1 MNHDASAISDLRTC
15 SFPDAILGGISLN
28 GLALIKSRP
37 DLSTA
42 QMVEATCSKC
52 GKPVGKVMRIFSG
65 SVACD
70 RCVQEWQEKQA
81 TDRIK
86 VIWSALC
93 PPAYR
98 DTKTDHPGF
107 PIDAWHSL
115 AGWDGGKSLLLW
127 GETRSGKTRTA
138 FLLLRRAL
146 SKGLSCGVLWP
157 EDIKELGAARDG
169 GAARLRALTAVDVM
183 LLDDALLAA
192 SGEDRSVETL
202 KQLIDLLLRHNRV
215 FIITSQVGGDDMKA
229 EAAKYGGPSGTAVK
243 RIAALVARVREVADI
258 VPVTGGRVPAPAP
271 KQETDGPF

>member
-1 MNHDASAISDLRTC
+1 MEIDQSIICSLAAC

-28 GLALIKSRP
+28 GLALINSRP
-37 DLSTA
+37 DLPTA

-52 GKPVGKVMRIFSG
+52 GAPVGKVMRIFSC

-86 VIWSALC
+86 VIWSTLC

-115 AGWDGGKSLLLW
+115 TGWDGGKSLLLY
-127 GETRSGKTRTA
+127 GLTRTGKTRTA
-138 FLLLRRAL
+138 FMLLRRAL
-146 SKGLSCGVLWP
+146 ARGMSCVVLWP

-169 GAARLRALTAVDVM
+169 GAGRLRTLANFDVI
-183 LLDDALLAA
+183 LLDDSLLAA

-215 FIITSQVGGDDMKA
+215 FILTSQIGGSDMQA
-229 EAAKYGGPSGTAVK
+229 EASKYGGPSGTAVK
-243 RIAALVARVREVADI
+243 RIQALAERIREVAQI
-258 VPVTGGRVPAPAP
+258 VPVPGGRAPAPTP